1 MRLDFTPSDTPS
13 RRAKAWAASLVLT
26 FAALA
31 AVTVAWFLS
40 ITYLMPVIGFGAI
53 VLVAIF
59 AGVLSYGLGRLF
71 DWLAR
76 G

>member
-1 MRLDFTPSDTPS
+1 M
-13 RRAKAWAASLVLT
+13 

-31 AVTVAWFLS
+31 AVIIAWFLS
-40 ITYLMPVIGFGAI
+40 VTYLMPVIGFGAV
-53 VLVAIF
+53 VLVAAF
-59 AGVLSYGLGRLF
+59 GGVLSYGLGRVF

>member
-1 MRLDFTPSDTPS
+1 MRLDFTPSDTPA

-26 FAALA
+26 LAGLA
-31 AVTVAWFLS
+31 AVTVIWFLS
-40 ITYLMPVIGFGAI
+40 ITYLMPVIGFGAV
-53 VLVAIF
+53 VLVAGF
-59 AGVLSYGLGRLF
+59 AGVLSYGLGRAF